1 MITMVNI
8 AMSTNTTIA
17 LSQETKSR
25 LEKLGKKNETFEDI
39 VTRLIKEPQFTE
51 KAEKVLEKANE
62 AERIHQQDGKR
73 IFELEQSFAEMK
85 RLIEEFVNELKAR

>member
-1 MITMVNI
+1 MNRK
-8 AMSTNTTIA
+8 TTITIKPKTKER
-17 LSQETKSR
+17 LDKLVQKKGETY
-25 LEKLGKKNETFEDI
+25 EEI
-39 VTRLIKEPQFTE
+39 VTRLIEEPQFTE

-85 RLIEEFVNELKAR
+85 RLIEGFMNQLKAR

>member
-1 MITMVNI
+1 ME
-8 AMSTNTTIA
+8 TNRKTIKISA
-17 LSQETKSR
+17 KTHKR
-25 LEKLGKKNETFEDI
+25 LINASKKGETFDDI
-39 VTRLIKEPQFTE
+39 IVRLLEEPEFVE
-51 KAEKVLEKANE
+51 KAKKVLEKANE

>member
-1 MITMVNI
+1 MVNI

-39 VTRLIKEPQFTE
+39 VTRLIEEPQFTK
-51 KAEKVLEKANE
+51 KAEKVLEKANKS
-62 AERIHQQDGKR
+62 ERIHQQDGKR

>member
-1 MITMVNI
+1 MKEK
-8 AMSTNTTIA
+8 TTIT
-17 LSQETKSR
+17 LKPKTKQRLDGLVKTKGETY
-25 LEKLGKKNETFEDI
+25 NHI
-39 VTRLIKEPQFTE
+39 ITRLIEEPEFVE

-85 RLIEEFVNELKAR
+85 RLIEEFVNELKVR